1 MTDKNK
7 SVKVALSNLEVKE
20 AGKKSLIS
28 IIATAP
34 TVDRDYDIVDSK
46 TLRIPVKPKGSVM
59 AQNLNGTEQL
69 DVPFMINHSGD
80 VLDIIGSAKSA
91 NLTADGEL
99 KMDFELSSLPKAQA
113 VKTLIEEGHL
123 GNAFSITFHDYTL
136 EDNMMKNAELLEVS
150 AVWRGSN
157 KDARLLEIS
166 KALELTEKET
176 EEESTEQEETVV
188 EEETAE
194 VETVEEKQTEENKE
208 SEEEVEADDTAD
220 ESEENK
226 EINKENKQMTES
238 EKAQA
243 AGNVVEKAADAPVAQ
258 EKKVVKVNKTE
269 VRKNFVKQLAAI
281 YSGNSDLA
289 KQFAREGAALELG
302 ETEAKALDL
311 SGVYL
316 SSVLKADVKEAFYNA
331 GGVGQFVQRE
341 DITGATLLEL
351 PVETRGTGFVATALG
366 ALKNED
372 APVWS
377 TVEVRPY
384 EYSLVVQW
392 KDGAAAQT
400 PIAVYNFVVRYI
412 ANQYRSLE
420 DKIILTYE
428 GGSVGSEN
436 RAATGLVP
444 LLQDAGR
451 SSTLTSMAAQY
462 VVPAIAR
469 AFGEVQS
476 EQTLTIVANRATWA
490 NLATAQDGNYNTIF
504 NVVGDKVT
512 VGALGSFNV
521 VTSEALDTETIV
533 VGNLAD
539 YTVATRGGLS
549 TLFSQ
554 EATVG
559 STNLFMQ
566 NGSAIRA
573 SVDIGGAAAP
583 ITSFWLLTTAGYVS

>member
-7 SVKVALSNLEVKE
+7 SVKVALSNVEVKSVDDV
-20 AGKKSLIS
+20 ATVSVIV
-28 IIATAP
+28 TAP
-34 TVDRDYDIVDSK
+34 TLDRDYDIVDTN

-59 AQNLNGTEQL
+59 AQNLVGNETL

-91 NLTADGEL
+91 SITPEGEL
-99 KMDFELSSLPKAQA
+99 KMDFALSSLPKAQA
-113 VKTLIEEGHL
+113 VKTLMTEGHL
-123 GNAFSITFHDYTL
+123 GNAFSMTFHDYTL

-157 KDARLLEIS
+157 KDARLLEVS
-166 KALELTEKET
+166 KALELTEKEETT
-176 EEESTEQEETVV
+176 EESEEQETII
-188 EEETAE
+188 EETE
-194 VETVEEKQTEENKE
+194 VVVEEKQTEENKE
-208 SEEEVEADDTAD
+208 SEEEVVDEIVED
-220 ESEENK
+220 ESEDEKENNK
-226 EINKENKQMTES
+226 ETNNMTE
-238 EKAQA
+238 EQKAQA
-243 AGNVVEKAADAPVAQ
+243 AALVVEKAADAPAAQ
-258 EKKVVKVNKTE
+258 EKKVLKVNKTE
-269 VRKNFVKQLAAI
+269 VRKNFIQQLAAV
-281 YSGNSDLA
+281 YAGNSDSVR
-289 KQFAREGAALELG
+289 KFAREGATLELG
-302 ETEAKALDL
+302 EAESKALDL

-316 SSVLKADVKEAFYNA
+316 SQVLKDDVKSAFYDA
-331 GGVGQFVQRE
+331 GGVGTLVQRE

-372 APVWS
+372 TPVWS

-392 KDGAAAQT
+392 KDGAAVQT

-412 ANQYRSLE
+412 ANQYRALE
-420 DKIILTYE
+420 DEIILAYA
-428 GGSVGSEN
+428 GGTVGSET

-444 LLQDAGR
+444 LLQTAAR

-462 VVPAIAR
+462 VVPGLAT
-469 AFGEVQS
+469 AFGAVQS
-476 EQTLTIVANRATWA
+476 EGQLTIAANRATWA
-490 NLATAQDGNYNTIF
+490 LLATSQDANYNTIF

-512 VGALGSFNV
+512 VGALGTFNI

-533 VGNLAD
+533 VGNFSD

-583 ITSFWLLTTAGYVS
+583 ITSFYLLTTAGYVS